1 MPTQKVYSGL
11 GMGTQIPQHGRP
23 MSTLQSLPVSAP
35 QEYRPYSY
43 GTSSLPYNQVNN
55 ASTLSL
61 PTTFAPSESAPV
73 AQDQMQQNPQTLES
87 LRNKFGN
94 PSFNYAG
101 YIPQ

>member
-1 MPTQKVYSGL
+1 MPTQKDYSGL

-23 MSTLQSLPVSAP
+23 MSTLQSLPVAP

-43 GTSSLPYNQVNN
+43 GTSSLQYNQVNN

-61 PTTFAPSESAPV
+61 PTTFAPSESAPA
-73 AQDQMQQNPQTLES
+73 AQEMQQNGQTIES

-101 YIPQ
+101 YIQQ